1 MTSVKILG
9 LGPPVTV
16 DEYETLHPPDTVK
29 SGISYE
35 SAAFVTEYVK
45 LDVGIGGVIT
55 GLAHAR
61 EVKTVKSKNDS

>member
-1 MTSVKILG
+1 MLG

-16 DEYETLHPPDTVK
+16 DEYESLHPHDTVK

-35 SAAFVTEYVK
+35 SAAVVTKYVR
-45 LDVGIGGVIT
+45 LDVGVGGVIT

-61 EVKTVKSKNDS
+61 EVKTVKSKVDS